1 MTQVVILPGVIII
14 PTGRQVFG
22 RTEGG
27 HSILTDFCRDLGRRV
42 PCSRASVSDHGEGH
56 HFWKRIRPRTEG
68 TAQQAVKSLGPR
80 AGPSGLKS
88 QRSLAV
94 CPWAHYLTPMPQ
106 FTHRS
111 APNLIEKL
119 KESNE
124 TVYRRQLARCLA
136 NRRSQ

>member
-1 MTQVVILPGVIII
+1 M
-14 PTGRQVFG
+14 FG

-27 HSILTDFCRDLGRRV
+27 HSILTDFCHDLGQRV
-42 PCSRASVSDHGEGH
+42 PCSRASASDHGEGH
-56 HFWKRIRPRTEG
+56 HLWKLVRLRTEG
-68 TAQQAVKSLGPR
+68 TAQQVVKSLGPR

-106 FTHRS
+106 STHRS
-111 APNLIEKL
+111 APKLIEKS
-119 KESNE
+119 KGSNE
-124 TVYRRQLARCLA
+124 TVYRKQLAGCLV